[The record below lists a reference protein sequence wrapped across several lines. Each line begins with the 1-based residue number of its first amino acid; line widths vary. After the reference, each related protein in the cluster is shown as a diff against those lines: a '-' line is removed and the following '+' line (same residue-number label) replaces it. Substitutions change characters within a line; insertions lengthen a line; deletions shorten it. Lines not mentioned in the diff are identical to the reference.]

1 MTHAMQ
7 WIRLSAVIVSALAGA
22 GCVSLS
28 GAQDRY
34 LVCPYDTVW
43 DVAVDTMKDRPVKV
57 QDKTKGLIETDW
69 MEMEASV
76 RPYGMFNREGFSNR
90 ERARMT
96 LLVKRLDDVTSVSLA
111 ENRETWHRRGGV
123 TQQATKWW
131 AIEPSEEAITAV
143 LNRLNAK
150 LKERGCSPN

>member
-1 MTHAMQ
+1 MM
-7 WIRLSAVIVSALAGA
+7 VSA
-22 GCVSLS
+22 GCASLS
-28 GAQDRY
+28 GTQDRY

-43 DVAVDTMKDRPVKV
+43 ETALETMKIHPITV

-69 MEMEASV
+69 MELEGKERS
-76 RPYGMFNREGFSNR
+76 YGMFGREGFGNR

-111 ENRETWHRRGGV
+111 ENREAWHRRGGA

-131 AIEPSEEAITAV
+131 AIEPSEEAMASV

-150 LKERGCSPN
+150 LKERGCHPA